1 MRLPIRFKILI
12 STLLVLTTV
21 LGLITFTMARLFHA
35 DKESY
40 IRDLTSVVAQHTGEE
55 ARDLLRSYGEKLQV
69 FARMAYQ
76 TDLPKSAKS
85 KLIGDLFKDFR
96 DFISITIYENGK
108 EQITVYDRNAFEGTQ
123 LDEAALIQYHKEH
136 PLPLKLI
143 EQRKEYIENST
154 INRDLPLVTVAVKPE
169 LPDNQSVV
177 IAAVVRMDRL
187 RSISS
192 RSRVLDTFIL
202 GEQGGIVSHAD
213 LGLVATHSKA
223 AWIPSGEINTNI
235 PVVGTTINYN
245 HNDVEMI
252 GSLFQVGFGNLVAV
266 AEIPESAAFLSTREL
281 LNNLMIVALA
291 LLGFFTIITLFW
303 SKRLTRPIEILSVA
317 SKYIG
322 AGKFNIKVKH
332 TSKDEMGDLAR
343 SFNAMAAELKNRAD
357 ALEDAQNA
365 LVHSE
370 KMSAF
375 GQMSAGI
382 AHEVKNPLAGIL
394 GYVQLSKR
402 KLDPDHPIVKNLD
415 IIEKETRRCTDIVSN
430 LMRFA
435 RQEKVNY
442 VPLDVNRIV
451 DESLAIVDHQLGIK
465 QVKIE
470 KLFEH
475 GMPRIR
481 GDANQLQQVLM
492 NFAINSQQAME
503 ESGGGV
509 FRVTTRRG
517 NKGFVEIIVHDTGPG
532 IPEEIQDQIFEPFFT
547 TKRAGEGTGL
557 GLAVTYGI
565 IKEHGGDIRVRS
577 KAGNGT
583 TFIISLPISAG
594 SRAATG

>member
-12 STLLVLTTV
+12 STLVVLTTV
-21 LGLITFTMARLFHA
+21 LGLITFTMARLFHS
-35 DKESY
+35 DKEAY

-55 ARDLLRSYGEKLQV
+55 ARDLLRSYGQKLQV

-76 TDLPKSAKS
+76 TDLNKNAKS
-85 KLIGDLFKDFR
+85 KLIAELFKDFR
-96 DFISITIYENGK
+96 DFISVTIYENGV
-108 EQITVYDRNAFEGTQ
+108 EQITIYDRNAFEGKQ
-123 LDEAALIQYHKEH
+123 LDEAALNRYRKEH
-136 PLPLKLI
+136 PLPMKLI
-143 EQRKEYIENST
+143 GKSKEYVENST
-154 INRDLPLVTVAVKPE
+154 ITRDMPLMTLAVKPE

-187 RSISS
+187 RSISG

-202 GEQGGIVSHAD
+202 SAQGGVVSHAN
-213 LGLVATHSKA
+213 LSLVATHGKA
-223 AWIPSGEINTNI
+223 DWIPPGEINTNI
-235 PVVGTTINYN
+235 PVVGTTLNYN
-245 HNDVEMI
+245 HNDVGMI

-281 LNNLMIVALA
+281 LNNLMIVALV
-291 LLGFFTIITLFW
+291 LLSFFTIVTLFW
-303 SKRLTRPIEILSVA
+303 SKRLTRPIEILSTA
-317 SKYIG
+317 AKYIG

-332 TSKDEMGDLAR
+332 TSEDEMGDLAK
-343 SFNAMAAELKNRAD
+343 SFNVMATELRNRAN

-402 KLDPDHPIVKNLD
+402 KLDPDHPIIKNLD

-435 RQEKVNY
+435 RQEKVEY
-442 VPLDVNRIV
+442 VPLDVNKVV
-451 DESLAIVDHQLGIK
+451 DDALNIVDHQLSLK
-465 QVKIE
+465 NVKIE

-475 GMPRIR
+475 DMPRIR

-503 ESGGGV
+503 ETGGGV
-509 FRVTTRRG
+509 FRATTRRG
-517 NKGFVEIIVHDTGPG
+517 NKGFIEIIVHDTGPG

-583 TFIISLPISAG
+583 TFIISLPISTG
-594 SRAATG
+594 RKPATN

>member
-1 MRLPIRFKILI
+1 MRIPIRFKILI
-12 STLLVLTTV
+12 STLAVLTTV

-35 DKESY
+35 DKEAY

-55 ARDLLRSYGEKLQV
+55 ARDLLHGYGQKLQV
-69 FARMAYQ
+69 FASMAYQ
-76 TDLPKSAKS
+76 TGLTKNTKS
-85 KLIGDLFKDFR
+85 KLISELFRDFR
-96 DFISITIYENGK
+96 DFVSITIIENGV
-108 EQITVYDRNAFEGTQ
+108 EQITLYDRNAFEGKQVTQ
-123 LDEAALIQYHKEH
+123 KALSQYRQEH

-143 EQRKEYIENST
+143 EKRSEYIENST
-154 INRDLPLVTVAVKPE
+154 LTRDMPLVTLAVKPT
-169 LPDNQSVV
+169 LSGGQSVI
-177 IAAVVRMDRL
+177 IAATVRMDRL
-187 RSISS
+187 HSISG

-202 GEQGGIVSHAD
+202 NEQGGVVSHAD
-213 LGLVATHSKA
+213 LSLIATHSKA
-223 AWIPSGEINTNI
+223 KWIPPSEISANI
-235 PVVGTTINYN
+235 PVVGTTINYEHGN
-245 HNDVEMI
+245 VEMI

-266 AEIPESAAFLSTREL
+266 AEIPSSAAFLSTREL
-281 LNNLMIVALA
+281 LNSLMIVALA
-291 LLGFFTIITLFW
+291 LLSFFTIVGLFW
-303 SKRLTRPIEILSVA
+303 SKRLTRPIEILSTA
-317 SKYIG
+317 AKYIG

-332 TSKDEMGDLAR
+332 ASKDEMGDLAK
-343 SFNAMAAELKNRAD
+343 SFNVMAAELKNRAD
-357 ALEDAQNA
+357 ALEEAQNA

-402 KLDPDHPIVKNLD
+402 KLDPEHPIMKNLD

-435 RQEKVNY
+435 RQEKLEY
-442 VPLDVNRIV
+442 VPLDVNTV
-451 DESLAIVDHQLGIK
+451 VEDALAIVDHQLSIK

-475 GMPRIR
+475 DMPRIR

-503 ESGGGV
+503 DSGGGV

-517 NKGFVEIIVHDTGPG
+517 NKGFIEIIVHDTGPG
-532 IPEEIQDQIFEPFFT
+532 IPEEIQDKIFEPFFT

-577 KAGNGT
+577 KVGNGT
-583 TFIISLPISAG
+583 TFFISLPVS
-594 SRAATG
+594 TGRKPGGD